1 MRAGTITPTANWL
14 AALLLA
20 TVTISAAQAQ
30 SVDWPDYGPKREG
43 LRLEGLTNTVPDI
56 VGPVDG
62 SARLTV
68 FTEGNHYPVF
78 LPLVFDGFPAWCRE
92 TGRCDVAAED
102 ILVVTLPQVMIV
114 EALEGGGFVLGNA
127 VLPIARSGAVFP
139 DVVIGGE
146 GPLRR
151 LAQSGVVGDTAM
163 VFAKHRGMGLLL
175 RRGTAMDSLEDLAA
189 SAAPIVIATPNEA
202 GARRQYLATL
212 RALLGEPATG
222 ELLDRAVDTW
232 PGRLGI
238 QHRDV
243 PYALL
248 NGRADAGIVFGHLNA
263 FYSRAYPAQL
273 RFVPVPKAAP
283 FGQEIALARTG
294 RSAEIAAAFEEF
306 LLGRAATAYP
316 AGGFADI
323 AATRLGSEIA
333 LDRSKRSD

>member
-1 MRAGTITPTANWL
+1 MSLL
-14 AALLLA
+14 AALWLA
-20 TVTISAAQAQ
+20 TVAVSAAQAQ

-56 VGPVDG
+56 VGPIDG

-68 FTEGNHYPVF
+68 LTEGNHYPVF

-92 TGRCDVAAED
+92 TGRCDVAAGD

-114 EALEGGGFVLGNA
+114 EALRSGAIVLGNA
-127 VLPIARSGAVFP
+127 VLPLKRSGAVYP

-151 LAQSGVVGDTAM
+151 LAQSGIVGDTAV

-175 RRGTAMDSLEDLAA
+175 RRGTGVDSLADLAA
-189 SAAPIVIATPNEA
+189 SEAPIVLATPNEA

-212 RALLGEPATG
+212 RALLGEPATDR
-222 ELLDRAVDTW
+222 LLGRAVDTW

-248 NGRADAGIVFGHLNA
+248 NGRADAGILFGHLAA
-263 FYSRAYPAQL
+263 FYARAYPEQL

-283 FGQEIALARTG
+283 FGQEIALTRTG
-294 RSAEIAAAFEEF
+294 RNDQLAAAFEAF

-323 AATRLGSEIA
+323 AATRLGSKIA
-333 LDRSKRSD
+333 LDRSPRRD